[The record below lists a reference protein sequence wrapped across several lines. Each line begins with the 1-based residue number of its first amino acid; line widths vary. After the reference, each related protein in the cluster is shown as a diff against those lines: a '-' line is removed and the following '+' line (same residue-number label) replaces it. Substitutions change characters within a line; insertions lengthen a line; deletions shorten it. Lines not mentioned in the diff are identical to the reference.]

1 MVSIYQCIC
10 SSMYCSGL
18 YAVYSCLQY
27 IYIYIIYHISYIIYI
42 ILFKIKI
49 WYNNRYYK
57 ICYVYKSYRK
67 IMVHREKHRLQRDTI
82 FTNSPKTSA
91 NSPHLPIRSRRVTPG
106 EGRLII
112 FTFGDGVK
120 GLLGQLLGIFGGWS
134 SPVRMTGIL
143 TIWKI
148 NMEHNN
154 GGLVQM
160 IFLFNWV
167 IFRFHVN
174 FQGFCSAGWWFF
186 TNPALKNMQPSNWV
200 KIFPRKGLNI

>member
-1 MVSIYQCIC
+1 
-10 SSMYCSGL
+10 
-18 YAVYSCLQY
+18 
-27 IYIYIIYHISYIIYI
+27 
-42 ILFKIKI
+42 
-49 WYNNRYYK
+49 
-57 ICYVYKSYRK
+57 
-67 IMVHREKHRLQRDTI
+67 MVHREKHRYFHRRQRDTI

-112 FTFGDGVK
+112 FTFGDVK
-120 GLLGQLLGIFGGWS
+120 VSRVCWVNSLVFSGGWS

-186 TNPALKNMQPSNWV
+186 TNPALKNMQPSN
-200 KIFPRKGLNI
+200 